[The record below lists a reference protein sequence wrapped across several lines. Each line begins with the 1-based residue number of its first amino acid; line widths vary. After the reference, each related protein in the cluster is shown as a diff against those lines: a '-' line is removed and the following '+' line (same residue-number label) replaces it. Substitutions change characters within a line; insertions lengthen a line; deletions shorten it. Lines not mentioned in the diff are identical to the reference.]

1 MEVPDSSSLL
11 DSHRVVCPAG
21 SGGGN
26 SASEHI
32 LTGKRP
38 CFNQVVVLD
47 DDVMFLQQEPSKN
60 GKRKALE
67 KPHFHMLMG

>member
-1 MEVPDSSSLL
+1 MAVPESSSLL
-11 DSHRVVCPAG
+11 DSHRVVCPVG

-32 LTGKRP
+32 LAGKRP
-38 CFNQVVVLD
+38 CFNQVVVLGD
-47 DDVMFLQQEPSKN
+47 DFTLLPQEPSKD

-67 KPHFHMLMG
+67 EPHFHMLMG